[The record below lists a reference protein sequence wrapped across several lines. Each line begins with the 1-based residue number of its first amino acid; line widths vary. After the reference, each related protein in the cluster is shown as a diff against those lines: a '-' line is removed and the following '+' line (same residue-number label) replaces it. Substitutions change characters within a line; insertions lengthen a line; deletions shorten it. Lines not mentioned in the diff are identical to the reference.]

1 MTIVTMPRVVVSHE
15 AEVPLWGVDEVVSWV
30 TRSGFQDYGP
40 AFRECGVDGDMLLQL
55 TDVEIKDD
63 IGIKNGILRKRFIR
77 ELKELKK
84 TADYTSCDGGITA
97 NFLARVGPE
106 YRGYTYSLIQG
117 ELSLD
122 LMQRLSAADLEDML
136 KDCGVE
142 SAIHRH
148 KIVDAAI
155 NGTDDESFADSLYSE
170 PSWDVYLA
178 YPSKNGGELA
188 SLIKMQLEMRGL
200 AVSVDPHDSPCLSE
214 ASLSLIR
221 ESRHLVLVLPT
232 NGLDTCIN
240 RLDGKEVEDDLLYSE
255 ILAALAAGTKII
267 PVTADF
273 QWPSADELPEE
284 IREIAAFN
292 SVRWVHDYQD
302 ACLDKLDRFIRG
314 EAGSLK
320 VDSPHSTRRADS
332 GRSTPCSLLLPT
344 SSSPTILNRFLKN
357 RAVSIDSDI
366 GSQST

>member
-1 MTIVTMPRVVVSHE
+1 
-15 AEVPLWGVDEVVSWV
+15 
-30 TRSGFQDYGP
+30 
-40 AFRECGVDGDMLLQL
+40 MLLQL
-55 TDVEIKDD
+55 TDGEIKDD

-77 ELKELKK
+77 ELKDLKK
-84 TADYTSCDGGITA
+84 TADYTSCDGGILA
-97 NFLARVGPE
+97 NFLSRVGSD

-122 LMQRLSAADLEDML
+122 LMQRLSGPDLEDML
-136 KDCGVE
+136 KDCGVD

-148 KIVDAAI
+148 KIIDAAI

-178 YPSKNGGELA
+178 YPGKNGGELA

-200 AVSVDPHDSPCLSE
+200 SVSV
-214 ASLSLIR
+214 
-221 ESRHLVLVLPT
+221 
-232 NGLDTCIN
+232 
-240 RLDGKEVEDDLLYSE
+240 
-255 ILAALAAGTKII
+255 
-267 PVTADF
+267 DF

-320 VDSPHSTRRADS
+320 VDSP
-332 GRSTPCSLLLPT
+332 
-344 SSSPTILNRFLKN
+344 
-357 RAVSIDSDI
+357 
-366 GSQST
+366 Q

>member
-1 MTIVTMPRVVVSHE
+1 
-15 AEVPLWGVDEVVSWV
+15 
-30 TRSGFQDYGP
+30 
-40 AFRECGVDGDMLLQL
+40 MLLQL
-55 TDVEIKDD
+55 TDNEIKDD

-148 KIVDAAI
+148 KIIDAAI
-155 NGTDDESFADSLYSE
+155 NGTDDESFA
-170 PSWDVYLA
+170 
-178 YPSKNGGELA
+178 
-188 SLIKMQLEMRGL
+188 
-200 AVSVDPHDSPCLSE
+200 DSPCLSE

-240 RLDGKEVEDDLLYSE
+240 RVEGKEVEDDLLYSE

-267 PVTADF
+267 P
-273 QWPSADELPEE
+273 
-284 IREIAAFN
+284 
-292 SVRWVHDYQD
+292 
-302 ACLDKLDRFIRG
+302 
-314 EAGSLK
+314 
-320 VDSPHSTRRADS
+320 
-332 GRSTPCSLLLPT
+332 
-344 SSSPTILNRFLKN
+344 
-357 RAVSIDSDI
+357 
-366 GSQST
+366 

>member
-1 MTIVTMPRVVVSHE
+1 M
-15 AEVPLWGVDEVVSWV
+15 
-30 TRSGFQDYGP
+30 
-40 AFRECGVDGDMLLQL
+40 QL
-55 TDVEIKDD
+55 TDSEIKDD

-77 ELKELKK
+77 ELKDLKK
-84 TADYTSCDGGITA
+84 TADYTSCDGGILA
-97 NFLARVGPE
+97 NFLSRVGSD

-122 LMQRLSAADLEDML
+122 LMQRLSGPDLEDML
-136 KDCGVE
+136 KDCGVD

-148 KIVDAAI
+148 KIIDAAI

-178 YPSKNGGELA
+178 YPGKNGGELA

-200 AVSVDPHDSPCLSE
+200 SVSVDPHDSPCLSE

-240 RLDGKEVEDDLLYSE
+240 RVEPGKDVEEDLLYAE

-273 QWPSADELPEE
+273 Q
-284 IREIAAFN
+284 
-292 SVRWVHDYQD
+292 V
-302 ACLDKLDRFIRG
+302 
-314 EAGSLK
+314 
-320 VDSPHSTRRADS
+320 
-332 GRSTPCSLLLPT
+332 
-344 SSSPTILNRFLKN
+344 
-357 RAVSIDSDI
+357 
-366 GSQST
+366 